1 MVVSAKLPD
10 KKLDPE
16 AWHLIAEK
24 KLTIHGCKPD
34 KCANLDG
41 TCRKGYPYPVFD
53 RTQIVNG
60 RFEYER
66 KEEDK
71 NTVPTNYHLMRLI
84 RGAYE
89 IGAHANVLLVTGSFM
104 LKYLAKYMAKIEAGV
119 RLTPKDFAS
128 Y

>member
-1 MVVSAKLPD
+1 M
-10 KKLDPE
+10 
-16 AWHLIAEK
+16 
-24 KLTIHGCKPD
+24 
-34 KCANLDG
+34 
-41 TCRKGYPYPVFD
+41 FD
-53 RTQIVNG
+53 RTQIIGG

-71 NTVPTNYHLMRLI
+71 YTVPTNYYLMRLI

-104 LKYLAKYMAKIEAGV
+104 LKYLSKYMAKIEAAV